1 MDHILYWNS
10 VALEAN
16 RRDFSNE
23 PGTSKPATEQGGPTL
38 S

>member
-16 RRDFSNE
+16 RLDFSNVPGKDKAE
-23 PGTSKPATEQGGPTL
+23 PE
-38 S
+38 